1 MSTPKDVIGAHPGDT
16 PLDYTQNDHSLRY
29 RRRPDG
35 GFTAQ
40 YLLCEG
46 NLAENRG
53 PRTFRCRHGFVNI
66 ISDDNGS
73 PMMDFQAPASPRNQR
88 TPTTARTFRADA
100 GPNPGSSCTPAN
112 R

>member
-1 MSTPKDVIGAHPGDT
+1 MSTPKDIISSHPGDT
-16 PLDYTQNDHSLRY
+16 PLDYHQDNHTLRY

-40 YLLCEG
+40 YLLCNG
-46 NLAENRG
+46 SLAENRG

-73 PMMDFQAPASPRNQR
+73 PILDFQAPASPRNQR
-88 TPTTARTFRADA
+88 RPATRPTIPRGRR
-100 GPNPGSSCTPAN
+100 PQP

>member
-1 MSTPKDVIGAHPGDT
+1 MSTPKDVIGARPGDT
-16 PLDYTQNDHSLRY
+16 PLDYHQNDHTLRY

-40 YLLCEG
+40 YLLCER

-66 ISDDNGS
+66 ISDDSGS

-88 TPTTARTFRADA
+88 TPT
-100 GPNPGSSCTPAN
+100 N
-112 R
+112 RPYIPRGRRPQPR